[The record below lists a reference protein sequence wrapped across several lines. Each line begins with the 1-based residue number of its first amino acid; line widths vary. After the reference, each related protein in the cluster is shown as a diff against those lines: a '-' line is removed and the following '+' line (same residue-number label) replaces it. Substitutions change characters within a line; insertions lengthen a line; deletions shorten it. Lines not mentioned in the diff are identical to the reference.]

1 MVPILLLVN
10 FVLCEAE
17 WIKISQIPT
26 SEFQLYTTESPVDLS
41 KKVQDNTPIRYE
53 DLEHIIGPGF
63 EDELEKFYQRHK
75 EELDRNRNEEKPKK
89 IAAETSPNYEDP
101 WSVYDNP
108 LHIGALN
115 EPISVTDVNDSELD
129 ESTMLNDK
137 NRYEEYEE
145 ADHSSSSSNESYENV
160 TVQQPSVPI
169 PKVVQLKF
177 VKVKPKETESFSFSG
192 FMKFLRDIQSSF
204 VTKTAR
210 SIKDKIRTLEQ
221 FRDDILMSI
230 GTLSVQKN
238 GAIVSIFKFQRNV

>member
-1 MVPILLLVN
+1 MWPILLLIN

-26 SEFQLYTTESPVDLS
+26 SEFQMYTTASPADRPAKNVD
-41 KKVQDNTPIRYE
+41 DNAPIRYE

-75 EELDRNRNEEKPKK
+75 EETERKRNEERRTKLP
-89 IAAETSPNYEDP
+89 AETIATNEDP

-108 LHIGALN
+108 LHIGLLS
-115 EPISVTDVNDSELD
+115 EPITVTDVNGSESV
-129 ESTMLNDK
+129 ENTMLNEK
-137 NRYEEYEE
+137 NRYEEYDE
-145 ADHSSSSSNESYENV
+145 ADRSSGSSNENYENV
-160 TVQQPSVPI
+160 TVQAVPV
-169 PKVVQLKF
+169 PKVVQFKF
-177 VKVKPKETESFSFSG
+177 VKVKPQESFSFSG

-221 FRDDILMSI
+221 FRDDILLSI
-230 GTLSVQKN
+230 GMLE
-238 GAIVSIFKFQRNV
+238 AFQPFSCQ

>member
-1 MVPILLLVN
+1 MFPVLLLIN
-10 FVLCEAE
+10 FALCEAE

-26 SEFQLYTTESPVDLS
+26 SEFQTYTTPSTVDIS
-41 KKVQDNTPIRYE
+41 KKVDDNTPIRYE

-75 EELDRNRNEEKPKK
+75 EEMERKGHEEKPKK
-89 IAAETSPNYEDP
+89 VISESSSSYEDP

-108 LHIGALN
+108 LHIGVIK
-115 EPISVTDVNDSELD
+115 EPITVTDVKDSDLD
-129 ESTMLNDK
+129 ESTMLNEK
-137 NRYEEYEE
+137 NRYEEYDESDNTNEE
-145 ADHSSSSSNESYENV
+145 FDN
-160 TVQQPSVPI
+160 TTMKPVPV

-192 FMKFLRDIQSSF
+192 FMKFLREIQSSF

-221 FRDDILMSI
+221 FRDDILINI
-230 GTLSVQKN
+230 GTLSD
-238 GAIVSIFKFQRNV
+238 F